1 MSEDF
6 RLKWNDHHSVF
17 FSAAEQLCLGDHLTD
32 VTLSCG
38 EKEFSAH
45 KLVLSICSGYFHQ
58 LFTPR
63 PLNTSR
69 RRPADLAA
77 IVYLKDV
84 DAKHME
90 MLLSYMYRGEINVE
104 ESELMGFLA
113 TARSLQIK
121 GLTESD
127 NEEENQAERKANSS
141 NASKSQSSSRT
152 STSNTSS
159 KRPNPRQSQNS
170 KPKKIK
176 EEVAVD
182 PTVEQYDE
190 TDSTEFVDVAPGEG
204 FEQED
209 YSEPVAEPEPIVYD
223 DNPADNLS
231 VSTYLFWI

>member
-223 DNPADNLS
+223 GNPADNLS